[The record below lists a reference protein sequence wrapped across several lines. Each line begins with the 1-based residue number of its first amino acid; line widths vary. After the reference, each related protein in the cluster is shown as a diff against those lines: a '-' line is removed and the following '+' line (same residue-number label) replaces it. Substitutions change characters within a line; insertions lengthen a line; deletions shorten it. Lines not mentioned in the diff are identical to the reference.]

1 MSVPRIWYFYRGG
14 LPADTTIITGGV
26 YPFILG
32 FVRDGAF
39 ASSLLIPIQLLY
51 LLKIAEIMPDN
62 IIKSLGVSL
71 KIFFS
76 LLLAIMMADVEF
88 FRYFGFHCNIT
99 HLNFLN
105 YTGHISSSFFEFS
118 HPLSMVF
125 ELLIF
130 PGLFLFVNL
139 IISIQKFEKV
149 FLSRYSFCISL
160 FILTVGIVVQ
170 YVPLKTAL
178 ITNLTEN
185 YNIAFVKHL
194 VFGDEIK
201 SSYSRSIEKILDTLP
216 LDDERKNNQQW
227 MYPDPEYPLLKATTH
242 HLGKLGKLPDAVC
255 NEDKDDDGYAL
266 KDDCNDLDEN
276 IYPGAYDIPR
286 NGIDEDCSGCDA
298 EPPNVILV
306 HWEGVRAVNV
316 DCIGYSVPSTP
327 RFCDIC
333 EENGVLFTNAYC
345 NGTQTRWSLISVYC
359 SILPR
364 LSTEWI
370 FQYNL
375 DLNLLSFPEILRRRG
390 YETIYVHGGNIGFSN
405 KLSRFAGWFETRY
418 DRTNAPIKDMEMF
431 NWGLKDRDLFEFAYS
446 VMENRNDPRPF
457 YMTIATLSMH
467 HPFKLPEKEFEMNEH
482 GDVKNQLSNIA
493 NYSDDALG
501 VFLEK
506 VLSNDK
512 LENTIIIVASDHGIN
527 WFYPHPEREQNM
539 LWEDLVWIPIALIGK
554 NWNIEPGQKIDEI
567 RQLADIG
574 PTILDRLGIE
584 VPNSFIGHSLL
595 RRFDNRDSRAFFA
608 TANGGV
614 SAGIRFRNHKY
625 FTHFDTK
632 KEYLYDIENDREEK
646 FNLSEDPDYKEQR
659 ELYNSMVS
667 DVYSQST
674 ELIKENRIWNWEYW
688 IEYEN
693 NDRNNN

>member
-1 MSVPRIWYFYRGG
+1 MSVPRLWYFYRGG
-14 LPADTTIITGGV
+14 LPADTTILTGGV

-32 FVRDGAF
+32 FMRDGAF
-39 ASSLLIPIQLLY
+39 ACSVLIPVQFLY
-51 LLKIAEIMPDN
+51 LLKVADIMPDK
-62 IIKSLGVSL
+62 IIKIFGISL
-71 KIFFS
+71 KVFFS
-76 LLLAIMMADVEF
+76 VLLAIMMVNVEF
-88 FRYFGFHCNIT
+88 FRYFGFHFNST
-99 HLNFLN
+99 HFSFLN

-118 HPLSMVF
+118 NPLCMAF

-130 PGLFLFVNL
+130 PGIFLFFSLV
-139 IISIQKFEKV
+139 ISIKKFEKV
-149 FLSRYSFCISL
+149 FLSRYSFSISL
-160 FILTVGIVVQ
+160 FILLAGIVVQ

-201 SSYSRSIEKILDTLP
+201 SRHSKDIEKILDTLP
-216 LDDERKNNQQW
+216 LNDDRIKNQPW
-227 MYPDPEYPLLKATTH
+227 VYPDPDYPLLKATLH
-242 HLGKLGKLPDAVC
+242 HLCKLGKLPEAVC
-255 NEDKDDDGYAL
+255 NEDKDGDGYVL
-266 KDDCNDLDEN
+266 KDDCNDYDPN
-276 IYPGAYDIPR
+276 IHPGAYDIPR

-298 EPPNVILV
+298 EPPNIIFV

-316 DCIGYSVPSTP
+316 DCIGYSAPSTP

-333 EENGVLFTNAYC
+333 TENGVLFTNAYC
-345 NGTQTRWSLISVYC
+345 NGVQTRWSLISVYC

-370 FQYNL
+370 FQYNI

-446 VMENRNDPRPF
+446 AMENREDPRPF

-467 HPFKLPEKEFEMNEH
+467 HPFKLPEKEFEMNDH
-482 GDVKNQLSNIA
+482 NDVKNQLSNIA
-493 NYSDDALG
+493 IYSDDALG
-501 VFLEK
+501 DFLEK
-506 VLSNDK
+506 VLSSEK
-512 LENTIIIVASDHGIN
+512 LENTIIIVTSDHGIN
-527 WFYPHPEREQNM
+527 WFYPHPEREQNI

-554 NWNIEPGQKIDEI
+554 NWNIDTGQKISEV

-584 VPNSFIGHSLL
+584 IPNPFIGHSLL
-595 RRFDNRDSRAFFA
+595 RRFKNRDARAFFA
-608 TANGGV
+608 TANGGA
-614 SAGIRFRNHKY
+614 SAGIRFKNHKY
-625 FTHFDTK
+625 FTHFDSK

-646 FNLSEDPDYKEQR
+646 FNLCEDSRYKEQL

-674 ELIKENRIWNWEYW
+674 ELIKDDRIWNWEYW
-688 IEYEN
+688 IEY
-693 NDRNNN
+693 